1 MAIMPPGPFLYHSI
15 VSTVFE
21 LYLNGVFLVRAAS
34 YGRRQCL
41 LLLGV
46 CSRHDRYAVVYNVWE
61 EKYEL
66 AISSTRFEDAGRYSC
81 LDTTTR
87 RAVYME
93 LVVVGETLRRPS
105 FYP

>member
-1 MAIMPPGPFLYHSI
+1 MFI
-15 VSTVFE
+15 V
-21 LYLNGVFLVRAAS
+21 LAA
-34 YGRRQCL
+34 
-41 LLLGV
+41 
-46 CSRHDRYAVVYNVWE
+46 CSRRAKYAVVYDISNE
-61 EKYEL
+61 TYEL
-66 AISSTRFEDAGRYSC
+66 TINSTSFEDAGRYSC